1 MQVCFRDSAPNQPT
15 TENPA
20 MFTPNPNPTSA
31 LCDSVA

>member
-20 MFTPNPNPTSA
+20 RFTLNPNPTSA
-31 LCDSVA
+31 LCGNSA